1 MSDSTQPQHTGLAP
15 QIDLQQTR
23 LTGTAP
29 HALFAHTDDDVQA
42 VSVWLAARAERSPHT
57 FDAYRRESQRLLV
70 WLKEQQLSLKNMHLS
85 DLHRYYQ
92 HLQHPPEHWL
102 RPRKPHQGQ
111 ILLDTQLLISGLS
124 PSSLDYARRV
134 LGLLF
139 DYLQQAGYLSRNLV
153 RLSQRPATLQQQSLT
168 VQRFLTVEQWQ
179 WLWDWLSKRPR
190 HTATADAHFMRDRW
204 LMLLLYQT
212 GLRRDE
218 VAQAT
223 MADFKLS
230 ANGWTLNV
238 IGKGRKL
245 RLVSIHPTLMQ
256 ALAEYRLWLG
266 FLHAEPQPTE
276 QHIPLVAAFNQSKGL
291 QPVTARAIGL
301 AVQQIG
307 QSAAKQCPDPQIAA
321 TLQQLSTHWLRHTNA
336 THRLLAGASL
346 ETTQDELGH
355 SDPKTTRRYVHSIDE
370 QRRADLQR
378 FMQLNA
384 DRSELRKQQ
393 L

>member
-1 MSDSTQPQHTGLAP
+1 LSDLAEQQPASLTSP
-15 QIDLQQTR
+15 IRLQQTAP
-23 LTGTAP
+23 TDNPP
-29 HALFAHTDDDVQA
+29 HALFADTEDDMQA

-70 WLKEQQLSLKNMHLS
+70 WLNEQKISLKNMHLS

-102 RPRKPHQGQ
+102 RPRKPRQDQ

-139 DYLQQAGYLSRNLV
+139 DYLQQAGYLSRNLI
-153 RLSQRPATLQQQSLT
+153 RLSQRPATIQQQSPT
-168 VQRFLTVEQWQ
+168 VQRFMTVEQWQ
-179 WLWDWLSKRPR
+179 WLWHWLSHRPR

-204 LMLLLYQT
+204 LMLLLYHT

-218 VAQAT
+218 VAQVT

-230 ANGWTLNV
+230 AHGWSLQV
-238 IGKGRKL
+238 LGKGRKL
-245 RLVSIHPTLMQ
+245 RSVSIHPTLMH

-266 FLHAEPQPTE
+266 LLHAEPQPSE
-276 QHIPLVAAFNQSKGL
+276 QQIPLVAALNQSKGL
-291 QPVTARAIGL
+291 QPLTARAIGL

-307 QSAAKQCPDPQIAA
+307 QSAAAACPDPQIAA

-355 SDPKTTRRYVHSIDE
+355 SDPKTTRRYVHSVDE

-378 FMQLNA
+378 LMQFSA
-384 DRSELRKQQ
+384 DALALHSE
-393 L
+393 